1 MLSILISSLWD
12 DCIFL
17 PLVNW
22 TVAKVWFFCDP
33 MVFLGLLHVCL
44 HLIQDNY
51 GFLGAGG
58 NKKLSL
64 LNNISD

>member
-1 MLSILISSLWD
+1 MIAYFYRWLIGL
-12 DCIFL
+12 L
-17 PLVNW
+17 PRYG
-22 TVAKVWFFCDP
+22 FFCDP
-33 MVFLGLLHVCL
+33 MVFLGLLHFCL